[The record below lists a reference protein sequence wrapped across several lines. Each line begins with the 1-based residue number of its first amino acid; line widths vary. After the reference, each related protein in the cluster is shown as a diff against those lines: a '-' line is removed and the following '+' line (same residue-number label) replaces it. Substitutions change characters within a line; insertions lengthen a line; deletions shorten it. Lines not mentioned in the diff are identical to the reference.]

1 MEIPKQLQNLD
12 FRFVLIRPRDK
23 APYEMQWQ
31 KIRNYA
37 FNHRRLEIHKGNLG
51 IVAGFGNLLILDID
65 DLNLI
70 DEFDKK
76 CKTFSIKTGS
86 GGRHFYFLCD
96 EKFQRS
102 YYVLGSKQGELRC
115 TNSQVVVPG
124 STHPNGNKYM
134 VHNDSPIQKITK
146 KEIRLLLGVLLDKVQ
161 QVDVSRS
168 GVEWGEVLT
177 MVEAGYNYDEVDRE
191 MRLLDF
197 TKWIEAGI
205 EYRLYTYC
213 GAVRKWKRNS

>member
-1 MEIPKQLQNLD
+1 MEIAKQLQHKD
-12 FRFVLIRPRDK
+12 FRFVLIRPKDK

-31 KIRNYA
+31 KIRNYP
-37 FNHRRLEIHKGNLG
+37 HDHKRLELHNGNLG
-51 IVAGFGNLLILDID
+51 IIAGFGDLLILDID
-65 DLNLI
+65 DLKLI

-76 CKTFSIKTGS
+76 AKTFSVKTGS

-115 TNSQVVVPG
+115 TNAQVVTPG
-124 STHPNGNKYM
+124 STHPNGNQYE
-134 VHNDSPIQKITK
+134 VFNDSPIIKISK
-146 KEIRLLLGVLLDKVQ
+146 KEIREMLGTLLDKAQ

-177 MVEAGYNYDEVDRE
+177 MVESGYSFDDVDRE
-191 MRLLDF
+191 MKLLDYS
-197 TKWIEAGI
+197 KWIESGM

-213 GAVRKWKRNS
+213 GAVRKWKMNG